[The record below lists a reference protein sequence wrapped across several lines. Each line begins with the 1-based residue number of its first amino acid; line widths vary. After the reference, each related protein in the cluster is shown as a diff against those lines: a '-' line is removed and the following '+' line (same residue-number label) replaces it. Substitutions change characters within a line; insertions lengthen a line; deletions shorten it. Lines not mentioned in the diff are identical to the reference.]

1 MLADGRLVSQRG
13 DAQTIM
19 GGMVDKGRLDT
30 KVTVITENKLCPRED
45 VA

>member
-19 GGMVDKGRLDT
+19 GGMVDKEKLDT
-30 KVTVITENKLCPRED
+30 KVTVITKE
-45 VA
+45 

>member
-19 GGMVDKGRLDT
+19 GGIVDTGKLD
-30 KVTVITENKLCPRED
+30 TVITENKLCPRED